1 MVQALKQ
8 FIDDAEDRRLAGRA
22 QKGDTAAFEK
32 LVHKHQRRIYFTV
45 RRLVVDADAAHDVVQ
60 EVFVKAW
67 LKLDQ
72 FDTALPLYPWLHR
85 IAVNMALNHLRRAP
99 GRRELPLEEGDGAW
113 SDPPPAPDAALL
125 QGELDA
131 VVALALAGLPEEQRT
146 VFVLRTNEEMSY
158 QEIAE
163 ALDISMGTVMSRLSR
178 ARERLKTALKPYLS
192 QAAEEHHGLH

>member
-8 FIDDAEDRRLAGRA
+8 FIDDLEDRRLAGLA

-32 LVHKHQRRIYFTV
+32 LVHRHQRRIYFTV
-45 RRLVVDADAAHDVVQ
+45 RKLVVDADATHDVTQ
-60 EVFVKAW
+60 EVFIKVW
-67 LKLDQ
+67 RKLDQ

-85 IAVNMALNHLRRAP
+85 IAIHEALNHLRRNP

-113 SDPPPAPDAALL
+113 SDTAPAPDAALL
-125 QGELDA
+125 QHELDA
-131 VVALALAGLPEEQRT
+131 ALSKALERLPEDQRT
-146 VFVLRTNEEMSY
+146 VFVLRTSEELSY

-178 ARERLKTALKPYLS
+178 ARERLKKTLGPYLS
-192 QAAEEHHGLH
+192 QAAEAHHGM